1 MNALVRYEQAR
12 TALAECARIDEAS
25 EIRDKAA
32 ALAAYARQ
40 RDDRDLEVWVR
51 EIHLRACVRIG
62 ELSRDLDQAQT
73 IRNAEGAI
81 VRLPSGGKSKA
92 RALAEAGI
100 ATSTAQRYEE
110 LAGGREADA
119 QLAGRAAMEA
129 YFSRSRAEGEPPTMA
144 GLRGAVRDAVQATLG
159 APPPRRK
166 RSDATSAQAKV
177 TPIGADWADW
187 TAAIQAIATLN
198 IDFGSLANRTPRA
211 LLTDLRNEAHEAAQR
226 LPLWIN
232 ALETQNDNEIA

>member
-1 MNALVRYEQAR
+1 MSSLVRYEQAR

-129 YFSRSRAEGEPPTMA
+129 YFSRSRAEGEPPHNGRPARRRA
-144 GLRGAVRDAVQATLG
+144 GCGPGDPWCSPTAPQALRRNQHPSQGHTDRCGLG
-159 APPPRRK
+159 RLDSS
-166 RSDATSAQAKV
+166 RSSHRNAEHR
-177 TPIGADWADW
+177 
-187 TAAIQAIATLN
+187 
-198 IDFGSLANRTPRA
+198 FRLAR
-211 LLTDLRNEAHEAAQR
+211 
-226 LPLWIN
+226 
-232 ALETQNDNEIA
+232 